1 MKHLIPAVLLLTTCV
16 QPVVAFQY
24 SGRTNTYT
32 CDGTQSD
39 IQAAIDDAAANHPAP
54 SYVTAATVRMTPA
67 GPGVVELGEND
78 TPLTFGTSVIL
89 TGNGMGGANGTYVM
103 LPRSWTGSRSTANT
117 RAVIEIGDS
126 GAWIENFD
134 IPDAVSGVPPFSAK
148 DPTGARITSV
158 AYNNNGRTAVAYF
171 CFVGGGGTTPPQITI
186 DNCNITGGAGNNE
199 LILMRGASDAWQK
212 PDTFGGASNIFI
224 ETNTFNGLGYVCD
237 ANANAAVTLRFNT
250 INGPMKIDGHGRATN
265 TPARSVRLMEVYG
278 NVWTLT
284 KSYWQALEIRGGTNR
299 VFENSS
305 TTRDPAAA
313 PWFTF
318 DEYGCLEFGL
328 GTFGNVLLT
337 PKNYP
342 IPDQIGEGEDV
353 DGDQAPGGSDPAY
366 VWNNT
371 LSANGASWPWSD
383 KSVPGNSAGGT
394 SKVDENAYLIGE
406 GVTREI
412 KLSTQAATILKGKY
426 IDKHGTWT
434 NAVAIEGDDNRYV
447 TAETTTAS
455 EKKLL
460 IENPGLAK
468 KIESRASPAI
478 NFNAYTNWQ
487 YQTGTGG
494 PNWKVALGARG
505 SFHITSEVP
514 ETPDTVILANRDF
527 FPQTAAQHEGSFD
540 GTQGVNCGTYSEMLG
555 NTPSVA
561 GVGWWVTDQG
571 SWNSTLQPN
580 TSGALYVWNGS
591 RWQLKYIPY
600 QYPYYQR
607 VAANQSTS
615 FSVAGARAQTPST
628 KPQAPAP
635 KK

>member
-1 MKHLIPAVLLLTTCV
+1 MKHLIPALVLLAV
-16 QPVVAFQY
+16 SAQPAVAFQY
-24 SGRTNTYT
+24 SSRTNTYT

-39 IQAAIDDAAANHPAP
+39 IQSAIDDAAANHPAP
-54 SYVTAATVRMTPA
+54 SYVTAATIRMTPP
-67 GPGVVELGEND
+67 GPGVVALGEND
-78 TPLTFGTSVIL
+78 TPLTFGTTVIL
-89 TGNGMGGANGTYVM
+89 TGNGMGGPNGTYVT
-103 LPRSWTGSRSTANT
+103 LPRSWSGSLHTSNT

-126 GAWIENFD
+126 ASWIENFD

-148 DPTGARITSV
+148 VPTGARISSV
-158 AYNNNGRTAVAYF
+158 AYNNNGRRVVAYF
-171 CFVGGGGTTPPQITI
+171 CTIAGGGTTPPQITI
-186 DNCNITGGAGNNE
+186 DNCNITGGAGTNE

-212 PDTFGGASNIFI
+212 PDTFGSASNIFI

-284 KSYWQALEIRGGTNR
+284 KSYWQALEIRGGTSR
-299 VFENSS
+299 VFGNSS
-305 TTRDPAAA
+305 TTGDPGAA

-318 DEYGCLEFGL
+318 TEYGCLDFGL
-328 GTFGNVLLT
+328 STFGNVLLT
-337 PKNYP
+337 PNNYP

-366 VWNNT
+366 VWDNT
-371 LSANGASWPWSD
+371 LTANNSSWPWSD

-394 SKVDENAYLIGE
+394 FKVDEHEYLIGE

-412 KLSTQAATILKGKY
+412 KLSAQTSTLLKGRY
-426 IDKHGTWT
+426 TDKHGTWT
-434 NAVAIEGDDNRYV
+434 NAVAIEGDDSRYV
-447 TAETTTAS
+447 TAATTTAA

-460 IENPGLAK
+460 IENPGLGK
-468 KIESRASPAI
+468 KIESGRSPSVS
-478 NFNAYTNWQ
+478 FNAYTNWQ

-494 PNWKVALGARG
+494 PDWKVALGHRG

-514 ETPDTVILANRDF
+514 DTPDTVILANRDF
-527 FPQTAAQHEGSFD
+527 FPQTPAQHEGSFD
-540 GTQGVNCGTYSEMLG
+540 GTQGVNRGTYSEMLA
-555 NTPSVA
+555 NTPSTV

-580 TSGALYVWNGS
+580 TSGVLYVWNGS
-591 RWQLKYIPY
+591 RWQLKYAPY

-607 VAANQSTS
+607 VAANTTTS
-615 FSVAGARAQTPST
+615 FSVAGSRAQPQSTRPPS
-628 KPQAPAP
+628 PAQ